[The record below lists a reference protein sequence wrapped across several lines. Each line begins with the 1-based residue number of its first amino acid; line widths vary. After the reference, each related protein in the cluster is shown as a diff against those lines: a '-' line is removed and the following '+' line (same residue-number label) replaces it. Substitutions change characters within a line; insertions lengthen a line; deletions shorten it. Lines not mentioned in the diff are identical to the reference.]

1 VSFDEVAHAG
11 AEHLDPD
18 AVARYDAKARFDPG
32 EDIEVLRAYG
42 VGAESAIVD
51 IGAGTGVFAVA
62 AAQIVGR
69 VVAVDV
75 SEAMVDAIRA
85 RAAEAGAGNVTAVQA
100 GFLSYRHDGGQ
111 VDAVYTR
118 NALHHL
124 PDFWKAVALSRM
136 AGLLVDGGLLRL
148 RDLVFSFPPDDAEAG
163 VAGWIDAQATAS
175 TDEGWTREELVAH
188 VRDEYSTFTWLLEPL
203 LERAGFEI
211 LDAAHAP
218 VGAYAAYTCVKL

>member
-136 AGLLVDGGLLRL
+136 AG
-148 RDLVFSFPPDDAEAG
+148 
-163 VAGWIDAQATAS
+163 WIDAQGTAS